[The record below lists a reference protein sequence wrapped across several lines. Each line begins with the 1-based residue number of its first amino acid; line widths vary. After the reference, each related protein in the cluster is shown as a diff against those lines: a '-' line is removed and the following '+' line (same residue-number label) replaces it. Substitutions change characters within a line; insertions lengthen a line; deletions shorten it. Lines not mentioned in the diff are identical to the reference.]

1 MEREILLTGIGG
13 QGVQLAANVL
23 AQAALTEGRDVQL
36 FGSYGGMM
44 RGGNTDAVVVVGDDT
59 VEAPPTVVSAWLAIL
74 MHPDYADPVLRCV
87 RPGGLVLRNA
97 VLWDGP
103 LERGDLDVVDLA
115 ATELATQI
123 GHVMAASM
131 VMLGALSSITGVVG
145 LDSLRAGVQTCV
157 PPYRHQHLDLN
168 DRALCAGAAAVDPR
182 AAHEAWPVAPI
193 PSGVGS

>member
-44 RGGNTDAVVVVGDDT
+44 RGGNTDAVVVVSDD
-59 VEAPPTVVSAWLAIL
+59 VIESPPTVGWAWSAIL
-74 MHPDYADPVLRCV
+74 MHPDYADPVLSCL

-97 VLWDGP
+97 VLWDGA
-103 LERGDLDVVDLA
+103 LERADLDVVDLA
-115 ATELATQI
+115 ATDLATQA

-131 VMLGALSSITGVVG
+131 VMLGALSSLTGVVR
-145 LDSLRAGVQTCV
+145 LVNLRAGVRTCV
-157 PPYRHQHLDLN
+157 PPYRQQHLDLN
-168 DRALCAGAAAVDPR
+168 DRALRAGADAVGPR
-182 AAHEAWPVAPI
+182 PAQEAWPGAPTL
-193 PSGVGS
+193 SGVGS